1 MVKAFQIHDASQT
14 IPSSPN
20 LQNYLAADPCRIE
33 GWLRRWLGALCRP
46 SWIQKLKSLQV
57 PQHVFAL
64 LSHLSS
70 RPGVQSTL
78 ILSRKDGSIIQSTG
92 LLAPSQTHSSQ
103 PSRNAV
109 ASAEMPM
116 SSPSEPASSS
126 NSHDVP
132 NLPDQASFANQ
143 QPYKPSQAE
152 ALAAHIHA
160 FVLSASALSVSLSH
174 PPSATIA
181 EDGYHGRSSNVN
193 GVEDGAGN
201 GAVDE
206 DVEEAENRDKEEGD
220 EVKLLR
226 LRTKKHEIVV
236 VPDRKYLLCVV
247 HDNCGM
253 FSTSGGGGF
262 FSSRV

>member
-1 MVKAFQIHDASQT
+1 MAQT
-14 IPSSPN
+14 MSP
-20 LQNYLAADPCRIE
+20 
-33 GWLRRWLGALCRP
+33 
-46 SWIQKLKSLQV
+46 QV
-57 PQHVFAL
+57 PQHVFTL

-92 LLAPSQTHSSQ
+92 LLAPSQTQ
-103 PSRNAV
+103 PQPRRNAV
-109 ASAEMPM
+109 PSGEMSV

-126 NSHDVP
+126 NDAP
-132 NLPDQASFANQ
+132 NLPDLSSINQ

-160 FVLSASALSVSLSH
+160 FVLSASALGVSLSH
-174 PPSATIA
+174 PPSTTSFA
-181 EDGYHGRSSNVN
+181 EDGYRDRLSNVN
-193 GVEDGAGN
+193 GVEEGVGN
-201 GAVDE
+201 GTVDE

-236 VPDRKYLLCVV
+236 VPDRRYLLCVV
-247 HDNCGM
+247 HDTSGM
-253 FSTSGGGGF
+253 LSTASGGGGF
-262 FSSRV
+262 FSPR

>member
-1 MVKAFQIHDASQT
+1 M
-14 IPSSPN
+14 
-20 LQNYLAADPCRIE
+20 
-33 GWLRRWLGALCRP
+33 
-46 SWIQKLKSLQV
+46 V

-193 GVEDGAGN
+193 VEDGAGN

-253 FSTSGGGGF
+253 FSMSGGGGF
-262 FSSRV
+262 FSPRV